1 MRQNLRSRWD
11 KVESARRLL
20 PCRDV
25 PPPQDIDPQAAE
37 LLREME
43 RLRWPKLNTL
53 TPAQA
58 RELWRVP
65 LPSPIPP
72 SLYVTDTSLPGPEGR
87 LPARLYRPRGGH
99 PATLLVFFHGGG
111 FVLESIDS
119 HDDLCRRLA
128 SLAGCAILS
137 VGYRLAPE
145 YPFPA
150 AVEDAY
156 AATCWAATQAPAWCG
171 RTNPELAVGGDSAGG
186 NLATVTCILARDR
199 GGPHLDAQW
208 LAYPVTDW
216 ASLDTASC
224 RLFGSGY
231 GLDRAEVAWFR
242 EHYLPHVEDALD
254 PRASP
259 LRVNDLAGL
268 PPALVQ
274 TAEFD
279 VLRDEGRAYAWRLNE
294 AGVMVQYTCYRGQLH
309 AFYGMIG
316 AVDAVEHA
324 LQEVALFLQP
334 GHGRPAPR

>member
-1 MRQNLRSRWD
+1 M
-11 KVESARRLL
+11 RRLL

-25 PPPQDIDPQAAE
+25 PPAQDLDPQAAA

-58 RELWRVP
+58 RELWRVSP
-65 LPSPIPP
+65 LPPIPA
-72 SLYVTDTSLPGPEGR
+72 SLRVEDTSLPGPGSR
-87 LPARLYRPRGGH
+87 LPVRLYRPRSGH
-99 PATLLVFFHGGG
+99 PSTLLVFFHGGG

-128 SLAGCAILS
+128 ALAGCAILS

-145 YPFPA
+145 HPFPA

-156 AATCWAATQAPAWCG
+156 AATCWAATQAPAWCD
-171 RTNPELAVGGDSAGG
+171 RTNPILAVGGDSAGG
-186 NLATVTCILARDR
+186 NLATVICMLARDR
-199 GGPHLDAQW
+199 GGPRPDAQW

-216 ASLDTASC
+216 ASLDTPSY
-224 RLFGSGY
+224 RLFASGY

-242 EHYLPHVEDALD
+242 GHYLPCAEDALD

-259 LRVNDLAGL
+259 LRADDLSGL
-268 PPALVQ
+268 PPALIQ

-279 VLRDEGRAYAWRLNE
+279 VLRDEGRAYAGRLSQ
-294 AGVMVQYTCYRGQLH
+294 AGVAVQYTCYRGQLH
-309 AFYGMIG
+309 AFYGMMG
-316 AVDAVEHA
+316 AVDAVEDA

-334 GHGRPAPR
+334 GHDWLARDKG